1 MRIVVAADHAGYP
14 LKAAVVAELRASGH
28 EVADLGTDD
37 PSKPSDY
44 PEVAERVCEA
54 VRRELE
60 ARGVPFLDF
69 GGSQLW
75 VRDPDGNVVELSEA
89 RPG

>member
-14 LKAAVVAELRASGH
+14 LKTAVVAELRASGH

-54 VRRELE
+54 VR
-60 ARGVPFLDF
+60 AVGVKWTLAAPT
-69 GGSQLW
+69 
-75 VRDPDGNVVELSEA
+75 RDS
-89 RPG
+89 